1 MWARDRCR
9 RVLVA
14 VGVGVMALA
23 APVLVEGQTVSG
35 RAQVVQVIESTG
47 TPSTILGDTGELSD
61 SNDARETSQVD
72 GSIAALLSGGTL
84 HAATIGWP
92 DEAASEA
99 SIGNLSITVGDNTI
113 QADFVMSRVKAVQ
126 GAAAV
131 GSVNIDRLVI
141 NGTPVGV
148 SDTPNQKLAIN
159 GGHVVINEQVTTAS
173 GTVVNALHVVVGE
186 KHLVIASVSAGI
198 R

>member
-1 MWARDRCR
+1 
-9 RVLVA
+9 
-14 VGVGVMALA
+14 
-23 APVLVEGQTVSG
+23 
-35 RAQVVQVIESTG
+35 
-47 TPSTILGDTGELSD
+47 
-61 SNDARETSQVD
+61 
-72 GSIAALLSGGTL
+72 
-84 HAATIGWP
+84 
-92 DEAASEA
+92 
-99 SIGNLSITVGDNTI
+99 
-113 QADFVMSRVKAVQ
+113 MSRVKAVQ

-198 R
+198 RWEEFIRPAVHTFASQCF

>member
-72 GSIAALLSGGTL
+72 GSIAALRSGGTL

-92 DEAASEA
+92 HD
-99 SIGNLSITVGDNTI
+99 
-113 QADFVMSRVKAVQ
+113 
-126 GAAAV
+126 
-131 GSVNIDRLVI
+131 
-141 NGTPVGV
+141 P
-148 SDTPNQKLAIN
+148 
-159 GGHVVINEQVTTAS
+159 GGLRHV
-173 GTVVNALHVVVGE
+173 
-186 KHLVIASVSAGI
+186 AG
-198 R
+198 